1 MEADGHA
8 EPLGLGPQGVHA
20 RVVQVHA
27 VHRVRHHLG
36 GHEPELPH
44 RPTELLRGEAGV
56 VQRQE
61 RRRFHA
67 LGSRADEV
75 RRPVV
80 PRAAERDGE
89 LGLER
94 VDAHHGQRPEEHGD
108 VEPLDVHGLELRRR
122 VEAGGGVLLED
133 GIRPH
138 LGVRSAAPDRPREG
152 PAIDDP
158 VAHVRLSRLQGTGR
172 SGLVPWVQVT
182 LVEIPRLDDVKVR
195 VQDTEPVSA
204 HGDLLP

>member
-1 MEADGHA
+1 MKHWRMKYSLGSAWSLA
-8 EPLGLGPQGVHA
+8 VAPLFDIFQYSS
-20 RVVQVHA
+20 
-27 VHRVRHHLG
+27 
-36 GHEPELPH
+36 H
-44 RPTELLRGEAGV
+44 RPTELLGGEAGV

-122 VEAGGGVLLED
+122 VEAG
-133 GIRPH
+133 
-138 LGVRSAAPDRPREG
+138 
-152 PAIDDP
+152 
-158 VAHVRLSRLQGTGR
+158 
-172 SGLVPWVQVT
+172 
-182 LVEIPRLDDVKVR
+182 
-195 VQDTEPVSA
+195 
-204 HGDLLP
+204 